1 MTGNGRAPLH
11 IGAGAEERPA
21 AVLQGG
27 QLGAGLHTAA
37 DSDAYESAIWKAPS
51 AGVERLA
58 RNVIRSSITLNV
70 VASMGV
76 LHPALLPSEW
86 SYVQQAVALLMWIV
100 SIYASVFVR
109 PRVRIQPNPDLIAL
123 VTFYALAAVSVLW
136 TTLSI
141 AAIMKS
147 VALVVTTFGAYC
159 LITRIDIDE
168 IVGSTALGLFVL
180 VAASALCAVFVPEIG
195 VDQSWMH
202 NGQWQGIY
210 ESKQTLGFISAYLMF
225 FACYQKITGQGW
237 IAFLVSLVLASTCVI
252 ASESRGAGAVAF
264 AAGGLLVTSM
274 WSIRCMK
281 IYAVLP
287 LIMCILAALLMLYF
301 YVTGYDS
308 IHLGEATVD
317 LTERT
322 FIWQYAIGHFND
334 APLLGF
340 GINGFW
346 TRPAIYD
353 YFNQNHG
360 WVLDNYHSGYIAVA
374 IETGFLGYLLFV
386 TSVYLFSEKVLY
398 LIATRSI
405 DRYHCALIIGFVV
418 LSFQS
423 NFTETMFLR
432 STMFTSVLLVAFF
445 FAVCRPVPQQG
456 PAAMTGQTG

>member
-1 MTGNGRAPLH
+1 MTSLH
-11 IGAGAEERPA
+11 DSEE
-21 AVLQGG
+21 
-27 QLGAGLHTAA
+27 
-37 DSDAYESAIWKAPS
+37 DDSAIWQAPGV
-51 AGVERLA
+51 GVEKLA
-58 RNVIRSSITLNV
+58 RIVMRGSITVNVI
-70 VASMGV
+70 ASMGV
-76 LHPALLPSEW
+76 FNPALLPAEW
-86 SYVQQAVALLMWIV
+86 SFVQQAVALLMWVIL
-100 SIYASVFVR
+100 IYASAFVR
-109 PRVRIQPNPDLIAL
+109 PSLRVQPNPDFIAL
-123 VTFYALAAVSVLW
+123 VAFYALAAVSVLW
-136 TTLSI
+136 TGLAT

-147 VALVVTTFGAYC
+147 AALVMTTFGAYC

-168 IVGSTALGLFVL
+168 IVGATALGLFIL

-225 FACYQKITGQGW
+225 FACYQKMTGQGW
-237 IAFLVSLVLASTCVI
+237 TVFLLTFLLASTCVI
-252 ASESRGAGAVAF
+252 ASESRGAGAVAI
-264 AAGGLLVTSM
+264 AAGALLMTSL
-274 WSIRCMK
+274 WSIRCMR

-287 LIMCILAALLMLYF
+287 VVMCILAALLILYF

-308 IHLGEATVD
+308 IHLGESTIN

-322 FIWQYAIGHFND
+322 FIWQYAIGHFDD

-374 IETGFLGYLLFV
+374 METGFLGYVLFV
-386 TSVYLFSEKVLY
+386 ASVYLFSEKVLY
-398 LIATRSI
+398 LIATRTI
-405 DRYHCALIIGFVV
+405 DRRHCALIIGFVV

-456 PAAMTGQTG
+456 LQQ

>member
-1 MTGNGRAPLH
+1 MTS
-11 IGAGAEERPA
+11 
-21 AVLQGG
+21 
-27 QLGAGLHTAA
+27 LHTD
-37 DSDAYESAIWKAPS
+37 DSEAYERAIPTAPG
-51 AGVERLA
+51 AVEKLA
-58 RNVIRSSITLNV
+58 RNVMRGSITVNV
-70 VASMGV
+70 IASMGV
-76 LHPALLPSEW
+76 FHPALLPAEW
-86 SYVQQAVALLMWIV
+86 SYVQQAVALLMWVIL
-100 SIYASVFVR
+100 IYASAFVR
-109 PRVRIQPNPDLIAL
+109 PCVRVQPNPDFIAL
-123 VTFYALAAVSVLW
+123 VAFYALAAVSVLW
-136 TTLSI
+136 TSLAT

-147 VALVVTTFGAYC
+147 AALVVTTFGAYC

-168 IVGSTALGLFVL
+168 IVGATALGLFIL
-180 VAASALCAVFVPEIG
+180 VAASASCAVFVPEIG

-225 FACYQKITGQGW
+225 FACYQKMTGQRW
-237 IAFLVSLVLASTCVI
+237 IVFLLTFLLASTCVI
-252 ASESRGAGAVAF
+252 ASESRGAGAVAI
-264 AAGGLLVTSM
+264 AAGALLVTSM

-287 LIMCILAALLMLYF
+287 VIMCILAAFLILYF
-301 YVTGYDS
+301 YITGYDS
-308 IHLGEATVD
+308 IHLGDSTIN

-374 IETGFLGYLLFV
+374 IETGFLGYVLFV
-386 TSVYLFSEKVLY
+386 ASVYLFSEKVLY

-405 DRYHCALIIGFVV
+405 DRSHCALIIGFVV

-445 FAVCRPVPQQG
+445 FATCRPVPQQ
-456 PAAMTGQTG
+456 

>member
-1 MTGNGRAPLH
+1 MTSLH
-11 IGAGAEERPA
+11 DSEE
-21 AVLQGG
+21 
-27 QLGAGLHTAA
+27 
-37 DSDAYESAIWKAPS
+37 DDSAIWQAPGV
-51 AGVERLA
+51 GVEKLA
-58 RNVIRSSITLNV
+58 RIVMRGSITVNVI
-70 VASMGV
+70 ASMGV
-76 LHPALLPSEW
+76 FNPALLPAEW
-86 SYVQQAVALLMWIV
+86 SFVQQAVALLMWVIL
-100 SIYASVFVR
+100 IYASAFVR
-109 PRVRIQPNPDLIAL
+109 PCLRVQPNPDFIAL
-123 VTFYALAAVSVLW
+123 VAFYALAAVSVLW
-136 TTLSI
+136 TGLAT

-147 VALVVTTFGAYC
+147 AALVMTTFGAYC

-168 IVGSTALGLFVL
+168 IVGATALGLFIL

-225 FACYQKITGQGW
+225 FACYQKMTGQGW
-237 IAFLVSLVLASTCVI
+237 TVFLLMFLLASTCVI
-252 ASESRGAGAVAF
+252 ASESRGAGAVAI
-264 AAGGLLVTSM
+264 AAGALLMTSL
-274 WSIRCMK
+274 WSIRCMR

-287 LIMCILAALLMLYF
+287 VVMCILAALLILYF

-308 IHLGEATVD
+308 IHLGESTIN

-322 FIWQYAIGHFND
+322 FIWQYAIGHFDD

-374 IETGFLGYLLFV
+374 METGFLGSVLFV
-386 TSVYLFSEKVLY
+386 ASVYLFSEKVLY
-398 LIATRSI
+398 LIATRTI
-405 DRYHCALIIGFVV
+405 DRRHCALIIGFVV

-456 PAAMTGQTG
+456 LQQ

>member
-1 MTGNGRAPLH
+1 MTS
-11 IGAGAEERPA
+11 
-21 AVLQGG
+21 
-27 QLGAGLHTAA
+27 LHTAP
-37 DSDAYESAIWKAPS
+37 DSETSVSAIWKAPS
-51 AGVERLA
+51 AGVEKLA
-58 RNVIRSSITLNV
+58 RNVIRGSITVNV

-76 LHPALLPSEW
+76 LHSALLPAEW
-86 SYVQQAVALLMWIV
+86 SYLQQAVALLMWIV
-100 SIYASVFVR
+100 LIYASVFVR
-109 PRVRIQPNPDLIAL
+109 PRIRVQPNPDLIVL
-123 VTFYALAAVSVLW
+123 VAFYAFAAVSVLW
-136 TTLSI
+136 TGLAA

-147 VALVVTTFGAYC
+147 AALVVTTFGAYC

-168 IVGSTALGLFVL
+168 IVGSTALGLIIL
-180 VAASALCAVFVPEIG
+180 VAASALCALFLPEIG

-225 FACYQKITGQGW
+225 LACYRKMTGQGW
-237 IAFLVSLVLASTCVI
+237 IAFLATFLLASTCVI
-252 ASESRGAGAVAF
+252 ASESRGAGAVAV

-274 WSIRCMK
+274 WSIRCMR

-287 LIMCILAALLMLYF
+287 FIMCILAIFLFLYF

-308 IHLGEATVD
+308 IHIGETTVD

-322 FIWQYAIGHFND
+322 FIWQYAIGHFNE

-374 IETGFLGYLLFV
+374 IETGFLGYVLFAA
-386 TSVYLFSEKVLY
+386 SVYLFSEKVLY

-405 DRYHCALIIGFVV
+405 DRGHCALIIGFVV

-445 FAVCRPVPQQG
+445 FAVCRPVPQLSPQ
-456 PAAMTGQTG
+456 Q

>member
-1 MTGNGRAPLH
+1 M
-11 IGAGAEERPA
+11 
-21 AVLQGG
+21 LQEG
-27 QLGAGLHTAA
+27 QLRASLQIAS
-37 DSDAYESAIWKAPS
+37 DSETYESAIWKPRGV
-51 AGVERLA
+51 GVEKLA
-58 RNVIRSSITLNV
+58 RNVIRGSITVNV
-70 VASMGV
+70 VPSMGV
-76 LHPALLPSEW
+76 FHPALLPAEW
-86 SYVQQAVALLMWIV
+86 SYLQQAVALVMWIIL
-100 SIYASVFVR
+100 IYASAFVR
-109 PRVRIQPNPDLIAL
+109 PRVRVQLNPDLIAL
-123 VTFYALAAVSVLW
+123 VAFYSLAAISVLW
-136 TTLSI
+136 TSLAI

-147 VALVVTTFGAYC
+147 AALVVTTFGAYC
-159 LITRIDIDE
+159 LITRIDMDE
-168 IVGSTALGLFVL
+168 IVGSTALGFFIL

-225 FACYQKITGQGW
+225 FACYQKMTGQGW
-237 IAFLVSLVLASTCVI
+237 IAFLVTFLLALTCVI
-252 ASESRGAGAVAF
+252 ASESRGAGAVAV
-264 AAGGLLVTSM
+264 AACGLLVTSM

-281 IYAVLP
+281 VYAVLP
-287 LIMCILAALLMLYF
+287 FIMCILAALLFLYF
-301 YVTGYDS
+301 YLTGYDS
-308 IHLGEATVD
+308 FHLGGESTID

-322 FIWQYAIGHFND
+322 FIWQYAISHFND

-346 TRPAIYD
+346 TRPSIYD

-386 TSVYLFSEKVLY
+386 ASVYLFSEKVLY

-405 DRYHCALIIGFVV
+405 NRSHCALIIGFVV

-445 FAVCRPVPQQG
+445 FAVCRPVPQQSLL
-456 PAAMTGQTG
+456 P

>member
-1 MTGNGRAPLH
+1 MTSLH
-11 IGAGAEERPA
+11 DSEE
-21 AVLQGG
+21 
-27 QLGAGLHTAA
+27 
-37 DSDAYESAIWKAPS
+37 DDSAIWQAPGV
-51 AGVERLA
+51 GVEKLA
-58 RNVIRSSITLNV
+58 RIVMRGSITVNVI
-70 VASMGV
+70 ASMGV
-76 LHPALLPSEW
+76 FNPALLPAEW
-86 SYVQQAVALLMWIV
+86 SFVQQAVALLMWVIL
-100 SIYASVFVR
+100 IYASAFVR
-109 PRVRIQPNPDLIAL
+109 PCLRVQPNPDFIAL
-123 VTFYALAAVSVLW
+123 VAFYALAAVSVLW
-136 TTLSI
+136 SGLAT

-147 VALVVTTFGAYC
+147 AALVMTTFGAYC

-168 IVGSTALGLFVL
+168 IVGATALGLFIL
-180 VAASALCAVFVPEIG
+180 VAASALCAVLVPEIG

-225 FACYQKITGQGW
+225 FACYQKMTGQGW
-237 IAFLVSLVLASTCVI
+237 TVFLLTFLLASTCVI
-252 ASESRGAGAVAF
+252 ASESRGAGAVAI
-264 AAGGLLVTSM
+264 AAGALLMTSL
-274 WSIRCMK
+274 WSIRCMR
-281 IYAVLP
+281 IYAALP
-287 LIMCILAALLMLYF
+287 VVMCILAALLILYF

-308 IHLGEATVD
+308 IHLGESTIN

-322 FIWQYAIGHFND
+322 FIWQYAISHFDD

-374 IETGFLGYLLFV
+374 METGFLGYVLFV
-386 TSVYLFSEKVLY
+386 ASVYLFSEKVLY

-405 DRYHCALIIGFVV
+405 DRRHCALIIGFVV

-445 FAVCRPVPQQG
+445 FAVCRPVSQQR
-456 PAAMTGQTG
+456 PAAMMGQSG

>member
-1 MTGNGRAPLH
+1 MASLH
-11 IGAGAEERPA
+11 S
-21 AVLQGG
+21 V
-27 QLGAGLHTAA
+27 A
-37 DSDAYESAIWKAPS
+37 DSEAYESAIAAARP
-51 AGVERLA
+51 AGVEKLA
-58 RNVIRSSITLNV
+58 RGVIRGSITVNVI
-70 VASMGV
+70 ASMGV
-76 LHPALLPSEW
+76 LHPALLPAQW
-86 SYVQQAVALLMWIV
+86 SFVQQAVALLMWAV
-100 SIYASVFVR
+100 LIYASAFVR
-109 PRVRIQPNPDLIAL
+109 PRLRLQPNPDLIAL
-123 VTFYALAAVSVLW
+123 VAFYALAIMSVLW
-136 TTLSI
+136 AGFG
-141 AAIMKS
+141 AAAFMKS
-147 VALVVTTFGAYC
+147 AALAVTTFGAYC
-159 LITRIDIDE
+159 LVTRIDIDE
-168 IVGSTALGLFVL
+168 IVGSTALGLFIL

-225 FACYQKITGQGW
+225 FACYQKMTGQGW
-237 IAFLVSLVLASTCVI
+237 IVFLATFLLASTCVI
-252 ASESRGAGAVAF
+252 ASESRGAGAVAI
-264 AAGGLLVTSM
+264 AACALLVTSM

-281 IYAVLP
+281 VYAVLP
-287 LIMCILAALLMLYF
+287 VVMCVLAALLFLYF

-308 IHLGEATVD
+308 IHLGEQTIN

-353 YFNQNHG
+353 YFNQSHG

-374 IETGFLGYLLFV
+374 IETGFLGYVLFV
-386 TSVYLFSEKVLY
+386 ASVCLFSQKVLY

-405 DRYHCALIIGFVV
+405 DRSHCALIIGFVV

-445 FAVCRPVPQQG
+445 FAVCRPVPKAS
-456 PAAMTGQTG
+456 PALMEHAG

>member
-1 MTGNGRAPLH
+1 MTSLH
-11 IGAGAEERPA
+11 DSEE
-21 AVLQGG
+21 
-27 QLGAGLHTAA
+27 
-37 DSDAYESAIWKAPS
+37 DDSAIWQAPGV
-51 AGVERLA
+51 GVEKLA
-58 RNVIRSSITLNV
+58 RIVMRGSITVNVI
-70 VASMGV
+70 ASMGV
-76 LHPALLPSEW
+76 FNPALLPAEW
-86 SYVQQAVALLMWIV
+86 SFVQQAVALLMWVIL
-100 SIYASVFVR
+100 IYASAFVR
-109 PRVRIQPNPDLIAL
+109 PCLRVQPNPDFIAL
-123 VTFYALAAVSVLW
+123 VAFYALAAVSVLW
-136 TTLSI
+136 TGLAT

-147 VALVVTTFGAYC
+147 AALVMTTFGAYC

-168 IVGSTALGLFVL
+168 IVGATALGLFIL

-225 FACYQKITGQGW
+225 FACYQKMTGQGW
-237 IAFLVSLVLASTCVI
+237 TVFLLTFLLASTCVI
-252 ASESRGAGAVAF
+252 ASESRGAGAVAI
-264 AAGGLLVTSM
+264 AAGALLMTSL
-274 WSIRCMK
+274 WSIRCMR

-287 LIMCILAALLMLYF
+287 VVMCILAALLILYF

-308 IHLGEATVD
+308 IHLGESTIN

-322 FIWQYAIGHFND
+322 FIWQYAIGHFDD

-374 IETGFLGYLLFV
+374 METGFLGSVLFV
-386 TSVYLFSEKVLY
+386 ASVYLFSEKVLY
-398 LIATRSI
+398 LIDTRSI
-405 DRYHCALIIGFVV
+405 DRRHCALIIGFVV

-456 PAAMTGQTG
+456 LQQ

>member
-1 MTGNGRAPLH
+1 MTSLH
-11 IGAGAEERPA
+11 DSEE
-21 AVLQGG
+21 
-27 QLGAGLHTAA
+27 
-37 DSDAYESAIWKAPS
+37 DDSAIWQAPGV
-51 AGVERLA
+51 GVEKLA
-58 RNVIRSSITLNV
+58 RIVMRGSITVNVI
-70 VASMGV
+70 ASMGV
-76 LHPALLPSEW
+76 FNPALLPAEW
-86 SYVQQAVALLMWIV
+86 SFVQQAVALLMWVIL
-100 SIYASVFVR
+100 IYASAFVR
-109 PRVRIQPNPDLIAL
+109 PCLRVQPNPDFIAL
-123 VTFYALAAVSVLW
+123 VAFYALAAVSVLW
-136 TTLSI
+136 TGLAT

-147 VALVVTTFGAYC
+147 AALVMTTFGAYC

-168 IVGSTALGLFVL
+168 IVGATALGLFIL

-195 VDQSWMH
+195 VDESWMH

-225 FACYQKITGQGW
+225 FACYQKMTGQGW
-237 IAFLVSLVLASTCVI
+237 TVFLLTFLLASTCVI
-252 ASESRGAGAVAF
+252 ASESRGAGAVAI
-264 AAGGLLVTSM
+264 AAGALLMTSL
-274 WSIRCMK
+274 WSIRCMR

-287 LIMCILAALLMLYF
+287 VVMCILAALLILYF

-308 IHLGEATVD
+308 IHLGESTIN

-322 FIWQYAIGHFND
+322 FIWQYAISHFDD

-374 IETGFLGYLLFV
+374 METGFLGYVLFV
-386 TSVYLFSEKVLY
+386 ASVYLFSEKVLY

-405 DRYHCALIIGFVV
+405 DRRHCALIIGFVV

-445 FAVCRPVPQQG
+445 FAVCRPVPQHGLQ
-456 PAAMTGQTG
+456 Q